1 MAPSER
7 PRLRR
12 TAAACCGIAL
22 GLVFSAWLFARFAID
37 PGAAQYLRERL
48 LDDLSH
54 AVRR

>member
-1 MAPSER
+1 M
-7 PRLRR
+7 RR

-22 GLVFSAWLFARFAID
+22 GLLFSAWLFARFAID

-54 AVRR
+54 VVHR